1 MTTIQE
7 AVERDYL
14 KYLQQKY
21 RKPKEKKD
29 VAMDVSSDMVVE
41 VPSEPEAPKPKKRGR
56 KPKVCEEKLP
66 ACYPS

>member
-29 VAMDVSSDMVVE
+29 VVMDVSSDVVIE
-41 VPSEPEAPKPKKRGR
+41 VPSELGAPKHRRPLR
-56 KPKVCEEKLP
+56 
-66 ACYPS
+66 S